1 MIIKITDRYQ
11 ARGIRL
17 LKNTEISKIF
27 NDIVNILKIK
37 DENRFKIRAYERV
50 AATIENLPME
60 VETLYNLGKLDEI
73 PGVGEAISKKI
84 EELIKTGKL
93 EYYENLKQNIPS
105 GVLELLNIPEIG
117 PRKAKLFYEELGI
130 DNIEKLEKAAREQKL
145 QTLPGMGEKAEKKIL
160 KGIQLIKQGKQRTLL
175 GIALPIA
182 EEMVM
187 QLKSLPK
194 VNQIDIAGS
203 LRRRKDTIGDI
214 DILVSSK
221 HPEKVMEKFT
231 HLPEVK
237 EVLAEGLTKSAILTQ
252 QNVQVDLRVVELD
265 SFGAAMQYF
274 TGSKAHN
281 VRLREMAVKK
291 GLKINEY
298 GVFQTKDDKKI
309 AGKEE
314 QEIYKKLGLQFI
326 MPELREDRGEFE
338 AAQKKQLPELVT
350 IKDIKGDLHIHT
362 SDSDG
367 LNPIDEIV
375 EAAKKR
381 GYEYIAITDHS
392 QSLYVAGGLTEEKL
406 LKQIEQI
413 EAINKNL
420 NNFVILKGIEVDIK
434 SDGTLDFPDSIL
446 KRLDIVIAAIHT
458 GLKQERGKLMERL
471 TKAMRNPLVNI
482 IAHPTGRII
491 GYREPYDIDVQE
503 IIRTAAETNTFLEIN
518 ASPERMDLNDIYVK
532 SAKEKG
538 VLLSIGTDA
547 HQLSSLDNMAYGISI
562 ARRGWLERSNLL
574 NTFSL
579 AELKS
584 RLNKD

>member
-1 MIIKITDRYQ
+1 MIIVKDIIERSH
-11 ARGIRL
+11 IL
-17 LKNTEISKIF
+17 VIKNIEISKIF

-93 EYYENLKQNIPS
+93 EYYVNLKQKIPS

-117 PRKAKLFYEELGI
+117 PRKAKLFYEELDI
-130 DNIEKLEKAAREQKL
+130 DNVEKLEKAAREHKL

-160 KGIQLIKQGKQRTLL
+160 KGIQLINEGKQRTLL

-182 EEMVM
+182 EKMVM
-187 QLKSLPK
+187 QLKSLPEID
-194 VNQIDIAGS
+194 QIDIAGS

-214 DILVSSK
+214 DILVSSN
-221 HPEKVMEKFT
+221 HPEKVMEQFT

-252 QNVQVDLRVVELD
+252 QNVHLDLRVVELD

-298 GVFQTKDDKKI
+298 GVFQARNNKKI

-314 QEIYKKLGLQFI
+314 QEIYRKLGLQYI

-338 AAQKKQLPELVT
+338 AAQKKQLPKLVT
-350 IKDIKGDLHIHT
+350 IEDIKGDLHTHT

-367 LNPIDEIV
+367 LNTIDEIV
-375 EAAKKR
+375 EAAKKK

-420 NNFVILKGIEVDIK
+420 NNFVVLKGIEVDIK

-446 KRLDIVIAAIHT
+446 ERLDIVIAAIHT

-503 IIRTAAETNTFLEIN
+503 LIKIAAETHKILEIN
-518 ASPERMDLNDIYVK
+518 ASPERMDLKDIYVK
-532 SAKEKG
+532 SAREEG
-538 VLLSIGTDA
+538 VLLAIGTDT
-547 HQLSSLDNMAYGISI
+547 HQLSSLDNMTYGISI
-562 ARRGWLERSNLL
+562 ARRGWLEKSNLI

-579 AELKS
+579 AELKA
-584 RLNKD
+584 RLKKA

>member
-1 MIIKITDRYQ
+1 MIIVKDIIERSH
-11 ARGIRL
+11 IL
-17 LKNTEISKIF
+17 VIKNIEISKIF

-93 EYYENLKQNIPS
+93 EYYENLKQKIPS

-117 PRKAKLFYEELGI
+117 PRKAKLFYEELDI
-130 DNIEKLEKAAREQKL
+130 DNVEKLEKAAREHKL

-160 KGIQLIKQGKQRTLL
+160 KGIQLINQGKQRTLL

-182 EEMVM
+182 EKMVM
-187 QLKSLPK
+187 QLKSLPEID
-194 VNQIDIAGS
+194 QIDIAGS

-214 DILVSSK
+214 DILVSSN
-221 HPEKVMEKFT
+221 HPEKVMEQFT

-252 QNVQVDLRVVELD
+252 QNVHVDLRVVELD

-298 GVFQTKDDKKI
+298 GVFQARNNKKI

-314 QEIYKKLGLQFI
+314 QEIYRKLGLQYI

-338 AAQKKQLPELVT
+338 AAQKKQLPKLVT
-350 IKDIKGDLHIHT
+350 IEDIKGDLHTHT

-367 LNPIDEIV
+367 LNTIDEIV
-375 EAAKKR
+375 EAAKKK

-413 EAINKNL
+413 ETINKNL
-420 NNFVILKGIEVDIK
+420 NNFVVLKGIEVDIK

-446 KRLDIVIAAIHT
+446 ERLDIVIAAIHT

-503 IIRTAAETNTFLEIN
+503 LIKIAAETHKVLEIN
-518 ASPERMDLNDIYVK
+518 ASPERMDLRDIYVK
-532 SAKEKG
+532 SAREEG
-538 VLLSIGTDA
+538 VLLAIGTDT
-547 HQLSSLDNMAYGISI
+547 HQLSSLDNMTYGISI
-562 ARRGWLERSNLL
+562 ARRGWLEKSNLI

-579 AELKS
+579 AELKA
-584 RLNKD
+584 RLKKA

>member
-1 MIIKITDRYQ
+1 MIIVKDIIERSH
-11 ARGIRL
+11 IL
-17 LKNTEISKIF
+17 VIKNIEISKIF

-93 EYYENLKQNIPS
+93 EYYENLKQKIPS

-117 PRKAKLFYEELGI
+117 PRKAKLFYEELDI
-130 DNIEKLEKAAREQKL
+130 DNVEKLEKAAREHKL

-160 KGIQLIKQGKQRTLL
+160 KGIQLINEGKQRTLL

-182 EEMVM
+182 EKMVM
-187 QLKSLPK
+187 QLKSLPEID
-194 VNQIDIAGS
+194 QIDIAGS

-214 DILVSSK
+214 DILVSSN
-221 HPEKVMEKFT
+221 HPEKVMEQFT

-252 QNVQVDLRVVELD
+252 QNVHVDLRVVELD

-298 GVFQTKDDKKI
+298 GVFQARNNKKI

-314 QEIYKKLGLQFI
+314 QEIYRKLGLQYI

-338 AAQKKQLPELVT
+338 AAQKKQLPKLVT
-350 IKDIKGDLHIHT
+350 IEDIKGDLHTHT

-367 LNPIDEIV
+367 LNTIDEIV
-375 EAAKKR
+375 EAAKKK

-413 EAINKNL
+413 ETINKNL
-420 NNFVILKGIEVDIK
+420 NNFVVLKGIEVDIK

-446 KRLDIVIAAIHT
+446 ERLDIVIAAIHT

-503 IIRTAAETNTFLEIN
+503 LIKIAAETHKVLEIN
-518 ASPERMDLNDIYVK
+518 ASPERMDLRDIYVK
-532 SAKEKG
+532 SAREEG
-538 VLLSIGTDA
+538 VLLAIGTDT
-547 HQLSSLDNMAYGISI
+547 HQLSSLENMTYGISI
-562 ARRGWLERSNLL
+562 ARRGWLEKSNLI

-584 RLNKD
+584 RLKKA

>member
-1 MIIKITDRYQ
+1 MIIVKDIIERSH
-11 ARGIRL
+11 IL
-17 LKNTEISKIF
+17 VIKNIEISKIF

-93 EYYENLKQNIPS
+93 EYYENLKQKIPS

-130 DNIEKLEKAAREQKL
+130 DNVEKLEKAAREHKL

-160 KGIQLIKQGKQRTLL
+160 KGIQLINEGKQRTLL

-182 EEMVM
+182 EKMVM
-187 QLKSLPK
+187 QLKSLPEID
-194 VNQIDIAGS
+194 QIDIAGS

-214 DILVSSK
+214 DILVSSN
-221 HPEKVMEKFT
+221 HPEKVMEQFT

-252 QNVQVDLRVVELD
+252 QNVHVDLRVVELD

-298 GVFQTKDDKKI
+298 GVFQTRNNKKI

-314 QEIYKKLGLQFI
+314 QEIYRKLGLQYI

-338 AAQKKQLPELVT
+338 AAQKKQLPKLVT
-350 IKDIKGDLHIHT
+350 IEDIKGDLHTHT

-367 LNPIDEIV
+367 LNTIDEIV
-375 EAAKKR
+375 EAAKKK

-420 NNFVILKGIEVDIK
+420 NNFVVLKGIEVDIK

-446 KRLDIVIAAIHT
+446 ERLDIVIAAIHT

-503 IIRTAAETNTFLEIN
+503 LIKIAAETHKILEIN
-518 ASPERMDLNDIYVK
+518 ASPERMDLKDIYVK
-532 SAKEKG
+532 SAREEG
-538 VLLSIGTDA
+538 VLLAIGTDT
-547 HQLSSLDNMAYGISI
+547 HQLSSLDNMTYGISI
-562 ARRGWLERSNLL
+562 ARRGWLEKSNLI

-579 AELKS
+579 AELKA
-584 RLNKD
+584 RLKKA

>member
-1 MIIKITDRYQ
+1 MIIVKDIIERSH
-11 ARGIRL
+11 IL
-17 LKNTEISKIF
+17 VIKNIEISKIF

-93 EYYENLKQNIPS
+93 EYYENLKQKIPS

-117 PRKAKLFYEELGI
+117 PRKAKLFYEELDI
-130 DNIEKLEKAAREQKL
+130 DNVEKLEKAAREHKL

-160 KGIQLIKQGKQRTLL
+160 KGIQLINEGKQRTLL

-182 EEMVM
+182 EKMVM
-187 QLKSLPK
+187 QLKSLPEID
-194 VNQIDIAGS
+194 QIDIAGS

-214 DILVSSK
+214 DILVSSN
-221 HPEKVMEKFT
+221 HPEKVMEQFT

-252 QNVQVDLRVVELD
+252 QNVHVDLRVVELD

-298 GVFQTKDDKKI
+298 GVFQTRNNKKI

-314 QEIYKKLGLQFI
+314 QEIYRKLGLQYI

-338 AAQKKQLPELVT
+338 AAQKKQLPKLVT
-350 IKDIKGDLHIHT
+350 IEDIKGDLHTHT

-367 LNPIDEIV
+367 LNTIDEIV
-375 EAAKKR
+375 EAAKKK

-413 EAINKNL
+413 EAINNNL
-420 NNFVILKGIEVDIK
+420 NNFVVLKGIEVDIK

-446 KRLDIVIAAIHT
+446 ERLDIVIAAIHT

-503 IIRTAAETNTFLEIN
+503 LIKIAAETHKVLEIN
-518 ASPERMDLNDIYVK
+518 ASPERMDLRDIYVK
-532 SAKEKG
+532 SAREEG
-538 VLLSIGTDA
+538 VLLAIGTDT
-547 HQLSSLDNMAYGISI
+547 HQLSSLENMTYGISI
-562 ARRGWLERSNLL
+562 ARRGWLEKSNLI

-579 AELKS
+579 AELKA
-584 RLNKD
+584 RLKKA

>member
-1 MIIKITDRYQ
+1 MIIVKDIIERSH
-11 ARGIRL
+11 IL
-17 LKNTEISKIF
+17 VIKNIEISKIF

-93 EYYENLKQNIPS
+93 EYYENLKQKIPS

-117 PRKAKLFYEELGI
+117 PRKAKLFYEELDI
-130 DNIEKLEKAAREQKL
+130 DNVEKLEKAAREHKL

-160 KGIQLIKQGKQRTLL
+160 KGIQLINEGKQRTLL

-182 EEMVM
+182 EKMVM
-187 QLKSLPK
+187 QLKSLPEID
-194 VNQIDIAGS
+194 QIDIAGS

-214 DILVSSK
+214 DILVSSN
-221 HPEKVMEKFT
+221 HPEKVMEQFT

-252 QNVQVDLRVVELD
+252 QNVHVDLRVVELD

-298 GVFQTKDDKKI
+298 GVFQARNNKKI

-314 QEIYKKLGLQFI
+314 QEIYRKLGLQYI

-338 AAQKKQLPELVT
+338 AAQKKQLPKLVT
-350 IKDIKGDLHIHT
+350 IEDIKGDLHTHT

-367 LNPIDEIV
+367 LNTIDEIV
-375 EAAKKR
+375 EAAKKK

-413 EAINKNL
+413 EAINNNL
-420 NNFVILKGIEVDIK
+420 NNFVVLKGIEVDIK

-446 KRLDIVIAAIHT
+446 ERLDIVIAAIHT

-503 IIRTAAETNTFLEIN
+503 LIKIAAETHKVLEIN
-518 ASPERMDLNDIYVK
+518 ASPERMDLRDIYVK
-532 SAKEKG
+532 SAREEG
-538 VLLSIGTDA
+538 VLLAIGTDT
-547 HQLSSLDNMAYGISI
+547 HQLSSLENMTYGISI
-562 ARRGWLERSNLL
+562 ARRGWLEKSNLI

-579 AELKS
+579 AELKA
-584 RLNKD
+584 RLKKA

>member
-1 MIIKITDRYQ
+1 MIIVKDIIERSH
-11 ARGIRL
+11 IL
-17 LKNTEISKIF
+17 VIKNIEISKIF

-93 EYYENLKQNIPS
+93 EYYENLKQKIPS

-117 PRKAKLFYEELGI
+117 PRKAKLFYEELDI
-130 DNIEKLEKAAREQKL
+130 DNVEKLEKAAREHKL

-160 KGIQLIKQGKQRTLL
+160 KGIQLINEGKQRTLL

-182 EEMVM
+182 EKMVM
-187 QLKSLPK
+187 QLKSLPEID
-194 VNQIDIAGS
+194 QIDIAGS

-214 DILVSSK
+214 DILVSSN
-221 HPEKVMEKFT
+221 HPEKVMEQFT

-252 QNVQVDLRVVELD
+252 QNVHVDLRVVELD

-298 GVFQTKDDKKI
+298 GVFQTRNNKKI

-314 QEIYKKLGLQFI
+314 QEIYRKLGLQYI

-338 AAQKKQLPELVT
+338 AAQKKQLPKLVT
-350 IKDIKGDLHIHT
+350 IEDIKGDLHTHT

-367 LNPIDEIV
+367 LNTIDEIV
-375 EAAKKR
+375 EAAKKK

-413 EAINKNL
+413 ETINKNL
-420 NNFVILKGIEVDIK
+420 NNFVVLKGIEVDIK

-446 KRLDIVIAAIHT
+446 ERLDIVIAAIHT

-503 IIRTAAETNTFLEIN
+503 LIKIAAETHKILEIN
-518 ASPERMDLNDIYVK
+518 ASPERMDLKDIYVK
-532 SAKEKG
+532 SAREEG
-538 VLLSIGTDA
+538 VLLAIGTDT
-547 HQLSSLDNMAYGISI
+547 HQLSSLDNMTYGISI
-562 ARRGWLERSNLL
+562 ARRGWLEKSNLI

-579 AELKS
+579 AELKA
-584 RLNKD
+584 RLKKA